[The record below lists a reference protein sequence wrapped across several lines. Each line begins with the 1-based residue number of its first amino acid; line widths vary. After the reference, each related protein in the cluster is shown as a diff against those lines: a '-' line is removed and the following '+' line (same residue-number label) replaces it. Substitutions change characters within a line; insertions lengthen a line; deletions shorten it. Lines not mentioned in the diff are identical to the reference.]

1 MSVTVNDAP
10 FETTAVVPGTASG
23 GDTWNEFE
31 TVKLG
36 EITLKP
42 GENVIVFTVLSAD
55 SMKGFNFDK
64 IILAV
69 EEDAGWTPAWYE
81 AA

>member
-1 MSVTVNDAP
+1 MSVTVNGAP
-10 FETTAVVPGTASG
+10 FETTAVVPGTATG
-23 GDTWNEFE
+23 GDTWNVFE
-31 TVKLG
+31 TVNLG
-36 EITLKP
+36 EITLEP

-55 SMKGFNFDK
+55 AMKGFNFDK

-69 EEDAGWTPAWYE
+69 ADDAGWTPAWYE